1 MRVLDVGDGAV
12 LVEFGTLDAVLAAFR
27 ALDSSRPDGV
37 DDLVPAART
46 ILVRFDRRVT
56 NRESVRAWLRD
67 LRPVDTAEE
76 VRADA
81 VDIGVHYDGP
91 DLEEVGDLTGLGVA
105 GVIAAHTGAEWT
117 VAFAGFAPGF
127 GYLVGG
133 PESLHV
139 PRRSS
144 PRTSVPAGSVGL
156 AGEFSGIYPRS
167 SPGGWQLIGSTDVS
181 LWDTDRDPPALL
193 RPGVGVRFH
202 AV

>member
-12 LVEFGTLDAVLAAFR
+12 LVEFGTLEAVLAAFR

-67 LRPVDTAEE
+67 IRPVDTAEE

-193 RPGVGVRFH
+193 RPGIGVRFH

>member
-12 LVEFGTLDAVLAAFR
+12 LVEFGTLEAVLAAFR

-67 LRPVDTAEE
+67 IRPVDTAEE

>member
-1 MRVLDVGDGAV
+1 MRVLDVGDGAA

-46 ILVRFDRRVT
+46 ILVRFDQRVT

-67 LRPVDTAEE
+67 IRPVDAAEE

-105 GVIAAHTGAEWT
+105 GVIAAHTGADWT

-144 PRTSVPAGSVGL
+144 PRTSVPSGSVGL

-202 AV
+202 AL

>member
-12 LVEFGTLDAVLAAFR
+12 LAEFGTLDAVLAAFR

-56 NRESVRAWLRD
+56 NLESVRAWLRD
-67 LRPVDTAEE
+67 IRPVDAAEG
-76 VRADA
+76 VRFDA

>member
-27 ALDSSRPDGV
+27 ALDSSRPDGI
-37 DDLVPAART
+37 DDIVPAART

-67 LRPVDTAEE
+67 IRPVDTAEG

-81 VDIGVHYDGP
+81 IDIGVHYDGP

-105 GVIAAHTGAEWT
+105 GVIAAHTGADWT

-144 PRTSVPAGSVGL
+144 PRTSVPSGSVGL
-156 AGEFSGIYPRS
+156 AGGFSGIYPRS

-193 RPGVGVRFH
+193 RPGVGVRFR

>member
-67 LRPVDTAEE
+67 IRPVDAAEE

-91 DLEEVGDLTGLGVA
+91 DLDEVGDLTGLGVA
-105 GVIAAHTGAEWT
+105 GVIAAHTGADWT

-144 PRTSVPAGSVGL
+144 PRTSVPSGSVGL